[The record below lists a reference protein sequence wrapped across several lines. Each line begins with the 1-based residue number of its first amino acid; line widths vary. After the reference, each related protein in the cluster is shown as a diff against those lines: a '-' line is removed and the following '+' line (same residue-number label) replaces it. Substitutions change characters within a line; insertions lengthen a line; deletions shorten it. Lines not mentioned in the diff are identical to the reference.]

1 MQCRYNPTMPGRS
14 PSSSQRNVWDLIC
27 TVKKCLRLESRG
39 LSRLTLLLSAFPSH
53 HRSSSHCSK
62 GCPSGA
68 CPGDS
73 APSKGPSAQ
82 SLCLLLQISVL
93 KTDSR
98 GRIAGINCTSP
109 VLQSRAKMRLCNLKL
124 VLLSKM
130 FHQINCKRKQSVISY
145 ARLSTLSYVRSAFV
159 DKNEGTLYSFKNGVP
174 YLGYNEETNW
184 ILKDLA
190 IAIYFQCIN
199 FCYFST
205 VFWEAEC
212 SL

>member
-1 MQCRYNPTMPGRS
+1 MPGRS
-14 PSSSQRNVWDLIC
+14 PRSSQRNVWDLIY

-39 LSRLTLLLSAFPSH
+39 LSRLTLLLSAFPTH

-93 KTDSR
+93 KTDSWSHV
-98 GRIAGINCTSP
+98 AGINCTSP

-130 FHQINCKRKQSVISY
+130 FHQIKCKRKQSY
-145 ARLSTLSYVRSAFV
+145 ACSSTLSYVRSAFV
-159 DKNEGTLYSFKNGVP
+159 DKDEGTLYSFKNGVP
-174 YLGYNEETNW
+174 YLGYNEETNC
-184 ILKDLA
+184 ILKELA
-190 IAIYFQCIN
+190 IAIYVQCIN
-199 FCYFST
+199 FCHFST
-205 VFWEAEC
+205 VLGEVEC